1 MGNQDGGSNKQSS
14 KRDGYNEGNDRSE
27 KNSLEVWCI
36 CRIVK
41 PCTCEKRREEH
52 RDITP
57 TPKGDETGPGG
68 DESDR
73 STPTAEDFC
82 EENRSS
88 EECNSCMNSKGS
100 NEKVEN
106 DIRKKKELNR
116 SVNDSVSFED
126 KIKEEII
133 GDLDD
138 CVTKLGTLAN
148 AELLKRKLA
157 NLNLEKGAEY
167 KLIDNER
174 ENDREKKIL
183 RESKDTE
190 KGLDRAT
197 EVDMDS
203 AKLDSVSLTSF
214 DHMDFDASFCSLR
227 STGNDILMLRPDFL
241 LVDLQTLLL

>member
-41 PCTCEKRREEH
+41 PCTCEKKREH
-52 RDITP
+52 RDTTP
-57 TPKGDETGPGG
+57 TPKGDDTDPGG
-68 DESDR
+68 DEYDR

-82 EENRSS
+82 EENKSS
-88 EECNSCMNSKGS
+88 EECNHCMNSKGS

-106 DIRKKKELNR
+106 DISEDKELNKG
-116 SVNDSVSFED
+116 VNDSVSFED
-126 KIKEEII
+126 KIKEEIL
-133 GDLDD
+133 GDLDN
-138 CVTKLGTLAN
+138 CVSKLGTLAN
-148 AELLKRKLA
+148 AELLKSKLA

-167 KLIDNER
+167 RLIDNEN

-183 RESKDTE
+183 RENKDTE
-190 KGLDRAT
+190 KGLDR

-227 STGNDILMLRPDFL
+227 STGKL
-241 LVDLQTLLL
+241 LFKMIF